1 MSRTAQDSPAFLGK
15 PAPPGQCWDIMAQI
29 RIDAFHREGVIFVVH
44 VKDMFP
50 RKDHIQISA
59 VPICAVYFRIGS
71 RVYHPLNRSG
81 RLIPTY
87 NMPHNLPGLSTRHRH
102 NVNIFPRFS
111 PGLVLRDQYS
121 SSSST
126 TLAPAEDSCLL
137 FLRALFFYP
146 IHYIGFVHP
155 QNFPTPRPLTPAV
168 VHFDCQFS
176 GFFRV
181 CVLFRIYGVIFA
193 ALLTLAAL
201 AP

>member
-1 MSRTAQDSPAFLGK
+1 MKGMVALFLRSETIISPDKNVKDRPKILQLSWK
-15 PAPPGQCWDIMAQI
+15 TPAPPGQCWDIMAQI

-87 NMPHNLPGLSTRHRH
+87 NMPHNLPGLSTHHRH

-111 PGLVLRDQYS
+111 PGLVLQKPVQ
-121 SSSST
+121 
-126 TLAPAEDSCLL
+126 LIQFHNSC
-137 FLRALFFYP
+137 
-146 IHYIGFVHP
+146 
-155 QNFPTPRPLTPAV
+155 
-168 VHFDCQFS
+168 S
-176 GFFRV
+176 G
-181 CVLFRIYGVIFA
+181 
-193 ALLTLAAL
+193 
-201 AP
+201 